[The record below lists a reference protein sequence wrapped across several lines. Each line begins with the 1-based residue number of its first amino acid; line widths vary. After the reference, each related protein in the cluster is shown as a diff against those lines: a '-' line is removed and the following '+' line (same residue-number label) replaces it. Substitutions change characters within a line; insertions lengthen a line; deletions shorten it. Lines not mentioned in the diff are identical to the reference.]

1 MKSSPLYTALAS
13 ALLLA
18 IPAAHAAPPADWSAV
33 PAAEITL
40 FYPGVSALEWI
51 TKGTEHGGARA
62 LRKGE
67 TCADCHSDEA
77 ADMGKKMA
85 SGQKLEPSPIAGKAP
100 FINARVQAAHDGQN
114 LYLRFSWQQPAAS
127 GAAKMDEKNPVKIAY
142 MLEAGSKVE
151 LAEQSGCWA
160 SCHGDARSMPGAA
173 DSKTK
178 YVKDGSLA
186 GGVYYDLNQWRSGE
200 NKAYDGHIAEARVME
215 GGTALK
221 GATGTQ
227 SDGAWSVVFTRAFA
241 GGQGDVTL
249 EPGKTYNFGFAIHD
263 DHAGGRYHHVSL
275 GYQLGIDT
283 EGGIT
288 AKRLP

>member
-1 MKSSPLYTALAS
+1 MKSSPLYLAVAG
-13 ALLLA
+13 ALLTTPA
-18 IPAAHAAPPADWSAV
+18 IQAAPPADWSAV
-33 PAAEITL
+33 PATEITL
-40 FYPGVSALEWI
+40 FYPGVSAMEWI

-85 SGQKLEPSPIAGKAP
+85 SGQKLEPSPIANKAP
-100 FINARVQAAHDGQN
+100 FIESRVQAAHDGQN

-127 GAAKMDEKNPVKIAY
+127 GAAPMDAKNPVKLAY
-142 MLEAGSKVE
+142 MLEAGSQVE
-151 LAEQSGCWA
+151 LAEQGGCWA

-178 YVKDGSLA
+178 YVKNGSLA

-200 NKAYDGHIAEARVME
+200 NKTYDGHIAEERVME

-221 GATGTQ
+221 GASGAQNGGT
-227 SDGAWSVVFTRAFA
+227 WSVVFTRAFA
-241 GGQGDVTL
+241 GGPGDVTL
-249 EPGKTYNFGFAIHD
+249 EPGKVYNFGFAIHD
-263 DHAGGRYHHVSL
+263 DHANGRYHHVSL
-275 GYQLGIDT
+275 GYQLGIDA
-283 EGGIT
+283 EAGII
-288 AKRLP
+288 AKRQ

>member
-1 MKSSPLYTALAS
+1 MKRS
-13 ALLLA
+13 ALYLAVAGVLLT
-18 IPAAHAAPPADWSAV
+18 PAAQAAAPADWNAV
-33 PAAEITL
+33 PATEITL
-40 FYPGVSALEWI
+40 FYPGVAAVEWI

-67 TCADCHSDEA
+67 TCADCHSDETR
-77 ADMGKKMA
+77 DMGQKIA

-114 LYLRFSWQQPAAS
+114 LYLRFTWQQPAAS

-142 MLEAGSKVE
+142 MLEAGSRVE

-160 SCHGDARSMPGAA
+160 SCHNGVRTMPGG
-173 DSKTK
+173 DEQKTK

-200 NKAYDGHIAEARVME
+200 NKAYDGHIAEARAME
-215 GGTALK
+215 GGSALQ
-221 GATGTQ
+221 GATGSLSNGT
-227 SDGAWSVVFTRAFA
+227 WSVVFTRAFS

-249 EPGKTYNFGFAIHD
+249 EPGKVYSFGFAIHD
-263 DHAGGRYHHVSL
+263 DHASGRYHHVSL
-275 GYQLGIDT
+275 GYPLGIDA
-283 EGGIT
+283 EAPIV
-288 AKRLP
+288 AKRL

>member
-1 MKSSPLYTALAS
+1 MKRS
-13 ALLLA
+13 ALYLAVAGVLLT
-18 IPAAHAAPPADWSAV
+18 PAAQAAAPADWNAV
-33 PAAEITL
+33 PATEITL
-40 FYPGVSALEWI
+40 FYPGVAAVEWI

-77 ADMGKKMA
+77 RDMGQKIV

-114 LYLRFSWQQPAAS
+114 LYLRFTWQQPAAS

-142 MLEAGSKVE
+142 MLEAGSRVE

-160 SCHGDARSMPGAA
+160 SCHNGVRTMPGG
-173 DSKTK
+173 DEQKTK
-178 YVKDGSLA
+178 YVKEGSLA

-215 GGTALK
+215 GGSALQ
-221 GATGTQ
+221 GATGSLSNGT
-227 SDGAWSVVFTRAFA
+227 WSVVFTRAFS

-249 EPGKTYNFGFAIHD
+249 EPGKVYSFGFAIHD
-263 DHAGGRYHHVSL
+263 DHASGRYHHVSL
-275 GYQLGIDT
+275 GYPLGIDA
-283 EGGIT
+283 EAPIV
-288 AKRLP
+288 AKRL

>member
-1 MKSSPLYTALAS
+1 MKSSPLYLAVAG
-13 ALLLA
+13 ALLTTPA
-18 IPAAHAAPPADWSAV
+18 IQAAPPADWSAV
-33 PAAEITL
+33 PATEITL
-40 FYPGVSALEWI
+40 FYPGVSAMEWI

-85 SGQKLEPSPIAGKAP
+85 SGQKLEPSPIANKAP
-100 FINARVQAAHDGQN
+100 FIESRVQAAHDGQN

-127 GAAKMDEKNPVKIAY
+127 GAAPMDAKNPVKLAY
-142 MLEAGSKVE
+142 MLEAGSQVE
-151 LAEQSGCWA
+151 LAEQGGCWA

-178 YVKDGSLA
+178 YVKNGSLA

-200 NKAYDGHIAEARVME
+200 NKTYDGHIAEERIME

-221 GATGTQ
+221 GASGAQNGGT
-227 SDGAWSVVFTRAFA
+227 WSVVFTRAFA
-241 GGQGDVTL
+241 GGPGDVTL
-249 EPGKTYNFGFAIHD
+249 EPGKVYNFGFAIHD
-263 DHAGGRYHHVSL
+263 DHASGRYHHVSL
-275 GYQLGIDT
+275 GYQLGIDA
-283 EGGIT
+283 EAGII
-288 AKRLP
+288 AKRQ

>member
-1 MKSSPLYTALAS
+1 MKSSPLYLAVAG
-13 ALLLA
+13 ALLTTPA
-18 IPAAHAAPPADWSAV
+18 IQAAPPADWSAV
-33 PAAEITL
+33 PATEITL
-40 FYPGVSALEWI
+40 FYPGVSAMEWI

-85 SGQKLEPSPIAGKAP
+85 SGQKLEPSPIANKAP
-100 FINARVQAAHDGQN
+100 FIESRVQAAHDGQN

-127 GAAKMDEKNPVKIAY
+127 GAAPMDAKNPVKLAY
-142 MLEAGSKVE
+142 MLEAGSQVE
-151 LAEQSGCWA
+151 LAEQGGCWA

-178 YVKDGSLA
+178 YVKNGSLA

-200 NKAYDGHIAEARVME
+200 NKTYDGHIAEERVME

-221 GATGTQ
+221 GASGAQNGGT
-227 SDGAWSVVFTRAFA
+227 WSVVFTRAFA
-241 GGQGDVTL
+241 GGPGDVTL
-249 EPGKTYNFGFAIHD
+249 EPGKVYNFGFAIHD
-263 DHAGGRYHHVSL
+263 DHASGRYHHVSL
-275 GYQLGIDT
+275 GYQLGIDA
-283 EGGIT
+283 EAGII
-288 AKRLP
+288 AKRQ

>member
-1 MKSSPLYTALAS
+1 MKRS
-13 ALLLA
+13 ALYLAVAGVLLT
-18 IPAAHAAPPADWSAV
+18 PAAQAAAPADWNAV
-33 PAAEITL
+33 PATEITL
-40 FYPGVSALEWI
+40 FYPGVAAVEWI

-67 TCADCHSDEA
+67 TCADCHSDETR
-77 ADMGKKMA
+77 DMGQKIV

-114 LYLRFSWQQPAAS
+114 LYLRFTWQQPAAS

-142 MLEAGSKVE
+142 MLEAGSRVE

-160 SCHGDARSMPGAA
+160 SCHNGVRTMPGG
-173 DSKTK
+173 DEQKTK

-215 GGTALK
+215 GGSALQ
-221 GATGTQ
+221 GAAGSLSNGT
-227 SDGAWSVVFTRAFA
+227 WSVVFTRAFS

-249 EPGKTYNFGFAIHD
+249 EPGKVYSFGFAIHD
-263 DHAGGRYHHVSL
+263 DHASGRYHHVSL
-275 GYQLGIDT
+275 GYPLGIDA
-283 EGGIT
+283 EAPIV
-288 AKRLP
+288 AKRL

>member
-1 MKSSPLYTALAS
+1 MKRS
-13 ALLLA
+13 ALYLAVAGVLLT
-18 IPAAHAAPPADWSAV
+18 PAAQAAAPADWNAV
-33 PAAEITL
+33 PATEITL
-40 FYPGVSALEWI
+40 FYPGVAAVEWI

-77 ADMGKKMA
+77 RDMGQKIV

-114 LYLRFSWQQPAAS
+114 LYLRFTWQQPAAS
-127 GAAKMDEKNPVKIAY
+127 GATKMDEKNPVKIAY
-142 MLEAGSKVE
+142 MLEAGSRVE

-160 SCHGDARSMPGAA
+160 SCHNGVRTMPGG
-173 DSKTK
+173 DEQKTK

-215 GGTALK
+215 GGSALQ
-221 GATGTQ
+221 GAAGSLSNGT
-227 SDGAWSVVFTRAFA
+227 WSVVFTRAFS

-249 EPGKTYNFGFAIHD
+249 EPGKVYSFGFAIHD
-263 DHAGGRYHHVSL
+263 DHASGRYHHVSL
-275 GYQLGIDT
+275 GYPLGIDA
-283 EGGIT
+283 EAPIV
-288 AKRLP
+288 AKRL

>member
-1 MKSSPLYTALAS
+1 MKRS
-13 ALLLA
+13 ALYLAVAGVLLT
-18 IPAAHAAPPADWSAV
+18 PAAQAAAPADWNAV
-33 PAAEITL
+33 PATEITL
-40 FYPGVSALEWI
+40 FYPGVAAVEWI

-77 ADMGKKMA
+77 RDMGQKIV

-114 LYLRFSWQQPAAS
+114 LYLRFTWQQPAAS

-142 MLEAGSKVE
+142 MLEAGSRVE
-151 LAEQSGCWA
+151 LAEQNGCWA
-160 SCHGDARSMPGAA
+160 SCHNGVRTMPGG
-173 DSKTK
+173 DEQKTK

-215 GGTALK
+215 GGSALQ
-221 GATGTQ
+221 GATGSLSNGT
-227 SDGAWSVVFTRAFA
+227 WSVVFTRAFS

-249 EPGKTYNFGFAIHD
+249 EPGKVYSFGFAIHD
-263 DHAGGRYHHVSL
+263 DHVSGRYHHVSL
-275 GYQLGIDT
+275 GYPLGIDA
-283 EGGIT
+283 EAPIV
-288 AKRLP
+288 AKRL

>member
-1 MKSSPLYTALAS
+1 MKSSPLYLAVAG
-13 ALLLA
+13 ALLTT
-18 IPAAHAAPPADWSAV
+18 PALQAAPPADWSAV
-33 PAAEITL
+33 PATEITL
-40 FYPGVSALEWI
+40 FYPGVSAMEWI

-85 SGQKLEPSPIAGKAP
+85 SGQKLEPSPIANKAP
-100 FINARVQAAHDGQN
+100 FIESRVQAAHDGQN

-127 GAAKMDEKNPVKIAY
+127 GAAPMDAKNPVKLAY
-142 MLEAGSKVE
+142 MLEAGSQVE
-151 LAEQSGCWA
+151 LAEQGGCWA

-178 YVKDGSLA
+178 YVKNGSLA

-200 NKAYDGHIAEARVME
+200 NKTYDGHIAEERVME

-221 GATGTQ
+221 GASGAQNGGT
-227 SDGAWSVVFTRAFA
+227 WSVVFTRAFA
-241 GGQGDVTL
+241 GGPGDVTL
-249 EPGKTYNFGFAIHD
+249 EPGKVYNFGFAIHD
-263 DHAGGRYHHVSL
+263 DHANGRYHHVSL
-275 GYQLGIDT
+275 GYQLGIDA
-283 EGGIT
+283 EAGII
-288 AKRLP
+288 AKRQ

>member
-1 MKSSPLYTALAS
+1 MKRS
-13 ALLLA
+13 ALYLAVAGVLLT
-18 IPAAHAAPPADWSAV
+18 PAAQAAAPADWNAV
-33 PAAEITL
+33 PATEITL
-40 FYPGVSALEWI
+40 FYPGVAAVEWI

-77 ADMGKKMA
+77 RDMGQKIV

-114 LYLRFSWQQPAAS
+114 LYLRFTWQQPAAS

-142 MLEAGSKVE
+142 MLEAGSRVE

-160 SCHGDARSMPGAA
+160 SCHNGVRTMPGG
-173 DSKTK
+173 DEQKTK

-215 GGTALK
+215 GGSALQ
-221 GATGTQ
+221 GAAGSLSNGT
-227 SDGAWSVVFTRAFA
+227 WSVVFTRAFS

-249 EPGKTYNFGFAIHD
+249 EPGKVYSFGFAIHD
-263 DHAGGRYHHVSL
+263 DHASGRYHHVSL
-275 GYQLGIDT
+275 GYPLGIDA
-283 EGGIT
+283 EAPIV
-288 AKRLP
+288 AKRL

>member
-1 MKSSPLYTALAS
+1 MKRS
-13 ALLLA
+13 ALYLAVAGVLLT
-18 IPAAHAAPPADWSAV
+18 PAAQAAAPADWNAV
-33 PAAEITL
+33 PATEITL
-40 FYPGVSALEWI
+40 FYPGVAAVEWI

-67 TCADCHSDEA
+67 TCADCHSDETR
-77 ADMGKKMA
+77 DMGQKIA

-114 LYLRFSWQQPAAS
+114 LYLRFTWQQPAAS

-142 MLEAGSKVE
+142 MLEAGSRVE

-160 SCHGDARSMPGAA
+160 SCHNGVRTMPGG
-173 DSKTK
+173 DEQKTK

-215 GGTALK
+215 GGSALQ
-221 GATGTQ
+221 GAAGSLSNGT
-227 SDGAWSVVFTRAFA
+227 WSVVFTRAFS

-249 EPGKTYNFGFAIHD
+249 EPGKVYSFGFAIHD
-263 DHAGGRYHHVSL
+263 DHASGRYHHVSL
-275 GYQLGIDT
+275 GYPLGIDA
-283 EGGIT
+283 EAPIV
-288 AKRLP
+288 AKRL

>member
-1 MKSSPLYTALAS
+1 MKRS
-13 ALLLA
+13 ALYLAVAGVLLT
-18 IPAAHAAPPADWSAV
+18 PAAQAAAPADWNAV
-33 PAAEITL
+33 PATEITL
-40 FYPGVSALEWI
+40 FYPGVAAVEWI

-67 TCADCHSDEA
+67 TCADCHSDETR
-77 ADMGKKMA
+77 DMGQKIA

-114 LYLRFSWQQPAAS
+114 LYLRFTWQQPAAS

-142 MLEAGSKVE
+142 MLEAGSRVE

-160 SCHGDARSMPGAA
+160 SCHNGVRTMPGG
-173 DSKTK
+173 DEQKTK

-215 GGTALK
+215 GGSALQ
-221 GATGTQ
+221 GATGSLSNGT
-227 SDGAWSVVFTRAFA
+227 WSVVFTRAFS

-249 EPGKTYNFGFAIHD
+249 EPGKVYSFGFAIHD
-263 DHAGGRYHHVSL
+263 DHASGRYHHVSL
-275 GYQLGIDT
+275 GYPLGIDA
-283 EGGIT
+283 EAPIV
-288 AKRLP
+288 AKRL

>member
-1 MKSSPLYTALAS
+1 MKRSPLYLAVAG
-13 ALLLA
+13 ALLTTQA
-18 IPAAHAAPPADWSAV
+18 VQAAPPADWSAV
-33 PAAEITL
+33 PATEITL
-40 FYPGVSALEWI
+40 FYPGVAAVEWI

-77 ADMGKKMA
+77 RDMGQKIV

-114 LYLRFSWQQPAAS
+114 LYLRFTWQQPAAS

-142 MLEAGSKVE
+142 MLEAGSRVE

-160 SCHGDARSMPGAA
+160 SCHNGVRTMPGG
-173 DSKTK
+173 DEQKTK

-215 GGTALK
+215 GGSALQ
-221 GATGTQ
+221 GATGSLSNGT
-227 SDGAWSVVFTRAFA
+227 WSVVFTRAFS

-249 EPGKTYNFGFAIHD
+249 EPGKVYSFGFAIHD
-263 DHAGGRYHHVSL
+263 DHASGRYHHVSL
-275 GYQLGIDT
+275 GYPLGIDA
-283 EGGIT
+283 EAPIV
-288 AKRLP
+288 AKRL

>member
-1 MKSSPLYTALAS
+1 MKRS
-13 ALLLA
+13 ALYLAVAGVLLT
-18 IPAAHAAPPADWSAV
+18 PAAQAAAPADWNAV
-33 PAAEITL
+33 PATEITL
-40 FYPGVSALEWI
+40 FYPGVAAVEWI

-67 TCADCHSDEA
+67 TCADCHSDETR
-77 ADMGKKMA
+77 DMGQKIV
-85 SGQKLEPSPIAGKAP
+85 SGQKLEPNPIAGKAP

-114 LYLRFSWQQPAAS
+114 LYLRFTWQQPAAS

-142 MLEAGSKVE
+142 MLEAGSRVE

-160 SCHGDARSMPGAA
+160 SCHNGVRTMPGG
-173 DSKTK
+173 DEQKTK

-215 GGTALK
+215 GGSALQ
-221 GATGTQ
+221 GATGSLSNGT
-227 SDGAWSVVFTRAFA
+227 WSVVFTRAFS

-249 EPGKTYNFGFAIHD
+249 EPGKVYSFGFAIHD
-263 DHAGGRYHHVSL
+263 DHASGRYHHVSL
-275 GYQLGIDT
+275 GYPLGIDA
-283 EGGIT
+283 EAPIV
-288 AKRLP
+288 AKRL